1 MSPQAI
7 AAATKEVLENN
18 DLRSKLVKSG
28 KKISEEIKEKDDYS
42 QIFKIINDY
51 RRIKSTWAL

>member
-1 MSPQAI
+1 MNPQAI

-51 RRIKSTWAL
+51 RRINSTWAL